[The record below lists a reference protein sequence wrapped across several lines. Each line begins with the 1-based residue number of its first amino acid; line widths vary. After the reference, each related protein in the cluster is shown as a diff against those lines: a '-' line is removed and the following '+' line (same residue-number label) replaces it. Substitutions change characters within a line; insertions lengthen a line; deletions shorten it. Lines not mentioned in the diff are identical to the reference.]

1 MIEEGVS
8 LLGWATVKE
17 SSEQLSKPST
27 RATKPS
33 SVLAYIVWGCFVAF
47 VITYLTH
54 FWYSWPNTSDWYLL
68 LIVKSILEFIFAF
81 HAISL
86 LTISVAYLFSDWNKP
101 KDRKKLLT
109 SPPVG
114 IIYLC
119 CGDISQ
125 RALRSLVSLEYAGR
139 LCLIIHDDSIGTEA
153 QAQVNAIVAEIR
165 LKFSGEVL
173 LLRRTEKEWGKPGAV
188 NYVIKN
194 TSHLY
199 DYFILCD
206 NDSTVVTRD
215 AIPKALAYFSSPEV
229 AIVQFRNTAI
239 VDEQDS
245 LVNSILS
252 EAIDVFRVYVATAS
266 KWGWLPFLG
275 HNAMLSTTAFL
286 EIGGM
291 KPFFADDIDLSI
303 RLNMCGYKIIYA
315 DEIVFGEE
323 HPHSYTAFRARNYKW
338 AYGCIQV
345 LREHGWNILLSR
357 NLSSCEK
364 WCLLSLISF
373 YLVQSS
379 FIIYMVI
386 SYILLPFFA
395 KGLSP
400 EIWQIFLTDILLIT
414 AIFSYT
420 WAYFLKKRRL
430 FDWFRFAIICAIV
443 YGGTGLLS
451 IKGTWDSLRG
461 KRRDWIPT
469 NTTHSSTAIHLKV
482 LAEPLL
488 AGLVFC
494 IPYLSSRV
502 LPISPLLYLFVSIYS
517 IVPLIT
523 YLYRWRAPKLWSA
536 GRSPTPPP
544 LPNHA

>member
-1 MIEEGVS
+1 
-8 LLGWATVKE
+8 
-17 SSEQLSKPST
+17 
-27 RATKPS
+27 
-33 SVLAYIVWGCFVAF
+33 
-47 VITYLTH
+47 
-54 FWYSWPNTSDWYLL
+54 
-68 LIVKSILEFIFAF
+68 
-81 HAISL
+81 
-86 LTISVAYLFSDWNKP
+86 
-101 KDRKKLLT
+101 
-109 SPPVG
+109 
-114 IIYLC
+114 
-119 CGDISQ
+119 
-125 RALRSLVSLEYAGR
+125 
-139 LCLIIHDDSIGTEA
+139 
-153 QAQVNAIVAEIR
+153 
-165 LKFSGEVL
+165 
-173 LLRRTEKEWGKPGAV
+173 
-188 NYVIKN
+188 
-194 TSHLY
+194 
-199 DYFILCD
+199 
-206 NDSTVVTRD
+206 
-215 AIPKALAYFSSPEV
+215 
-229 AIVQFRNTAI
+229 
-239 VDEQDS
+239 
-245 LVNSILS
+245 
-252 EAIDVFRVYVATAS
+252 
-266 KWGWLPFLG
+266 
-275 HNAMLSTTAFL
+275 
-286 EIGGM
+286 
-291 KPFFADDIDLSI
+291 
-303 RLNMCGYKIIYA
+303 MCGYKIIYA

-494 IPYLSSRV
+494 VPYLSSRV
-502 LPISPLLYLFVSIYS
+502 LPISPLLYLESAKSKRKSEIERELPFYLAYAS
-517 IVPLIT
+517 IVQ
-523 YLYRWRAPKLWSA
+523 
-536 GRSPTPPP
+536 RSGVS
-544 LPNHA
+544 LLESMLRLRRYDVLALSLNQMEL